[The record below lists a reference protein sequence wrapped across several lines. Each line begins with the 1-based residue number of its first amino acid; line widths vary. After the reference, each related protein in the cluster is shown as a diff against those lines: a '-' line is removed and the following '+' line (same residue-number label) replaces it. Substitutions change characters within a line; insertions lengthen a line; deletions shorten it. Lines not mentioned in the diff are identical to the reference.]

1 MKKYTKIFT
10 GLLLCS
16 SLLSCKDYLEE
27 VSETNFT
34 TATLFETAEGIG
46 KMTESLY
53 AYERQL
59 ARKGNA
65 NGFLATHLW
74 GERNTDLSVF
84 TTGDDAN
91 LSRFTSPGP
100 TSSIRGL
107 IYSPYWTHRYYIIGR
122 TNEIIHH
129 GEKFGEDTKQAV
141 AEAKFWRAY
150 SYYGLWTR
158 FGKLYLSTEPITKE
172 NMDGIKYTP
181 ADSADVFKLMYTDLD
196 AAITGLPLAD
206 KQDGKITQDAARHL
220 KALVA
225 AWSKDWEEVL
235 AQVDA
240 VEKNGAHALM
250 NSPGEIFDRKDFFN
264 LPEALFSLNYSLER
278 GGGEGHRLGSQ
289 YINIIAETDYTHK
302 MVNGSLVKYHEDN
315 LGRQW
320 GLAYPNSYLMSLY
333 GSGDKRLAAFYKQ
346 DYTYQNPNKLITI
359 PVSTTEVDAQTGL
372 TYSTTSNT
380 GSEPIKVSVG
390 SRLYGRDIF
399 AATKTKI
406 DRRNILPSST
416 KMYDKWDK
424 LIDADGPASYKDVM
438 IYRLAETFLLGAEAA
453 VKLGNQ
459 AKAAHYF
466 NKTWTRAGNAPV
478 TGNVT
483 FDMVRDEHARELA
496 FEGRRY
502 EFLKRNG
509 IWFKQVSSYAG
520 DFTKYPGANVPYNK
534 ATYGL
539 TDGRDKNFGPNP
551 NYYID
556 FNGSDNDILVRF
568 NVRPFHVNWPI
579 PQDQIDAMGDFPQ
592 NTGY

>member
-1 MKKYTKIFT
+1 MKKYTKILA
-10 GLLLCS
+10 GLVLCG
-16 SLLSCKDYLEE
+16 SLLSCQDYLEE

-34 TATLFETAEGIG
+34 TATLFETAEGIS

-59 ARKGNA
+59 ARKGST
-65 NGFLATHLW
+65 NGFLASYLW

-91 LSRFTSPGP
+91 LARFTSPGP
-100 TSSIRGL
+100 TSNIRGL

-129 GEKFGEDTKQAV
+129 GAKFGDDTKQAV

-150 SYYGLWTR
+150 SYYGLWSR

-172 NMDGIKYTP
+172 NMDGIAYTP
-181 ADSADVFKLMYTDLD
+181 ADSAEVFKLMYTDLD
-196 AAITGLPLAD
+196 AAITGLPLAE

-235 AQVDA
+235 YQVEA
-240 VEKNGAHALM
+240 VEKNGAHTLM
-250 NSPGEIFDRKDFFN
+250 NSPAEVFDRKDYYN

-302 MVNGSLVKYHEDN
+302 MVNGALVKYHEDN

-333 GSGDKRLAAFYKQ
+333 ATGDKRITAFYKQ
-346 DYTYQNPNKLITI
+346 DYTYQNPNKLITV
-359 PVSTTEVDAQTGL
+359 PVSTTVLDAQTGL
-372 TYSTTSNT
+372 TYSTTTNT
-380 GSEPIKVSVG
+380 GPEPIKVSIG
-390 SRLYGRDIF
+390 TRLYGRDVF
-399 AATKTKI
+399 AASKAKI
-406 DRRNILPSST
+406 DRRNILPSSL

-438 IYRLAETFLLGAEAA
+438 IYRLAETYLLGAEAA
-453 VKLGNQ
+453 LKIGNQ
-459 AKAAHYF
+459 AKALHFY
-466 NKTWTRAGNAPV
+466 NKTWTRAGNAAFN
-478 TGNVT
+478 GNIT
-483 FDMVRDEHARELA
+483 FDLIKDEHARELA
-496 FEGRRY
+496 FEGRRF
-502 EFLKRNG
+502 EFLKRNQ
-509 IWFKQVSSYAG
+509 IWYKQVSSYAG
-520 DFTKYPGANVPYNK
+520 DFTKYPGANVAYNK
-534 ATYGL
+534 ASYGVN
-539 TDGRDKNFGPNP
+539 DGRDKNFGPNP

-556 FNGSDNDILVRF
+556 FNGSDNDVLVRF
-568 NVRPFHVNWPI
+568 NVKPFHVNWPI
-579 PQDQIDAMGDFPQ
+579 PQDQIDAMGNFPQ

>member
-240 VEKNGAHALM
+240 VEKNGAHMLM
-250 NSPGEIFDRKDFFN
+250 NSPGEVFDRKDYFN

-302 MVNGSLVKYHEDN
+302 MVNGVLVKYHEDN

-333 GSGDKRLAAFYKQ
+333 GSGDKRLTAFYKQ